1 MNKRSTFFLLLLVT
15 LVLMYLYAVNKMVIY
30 NHSKQVV
37 NKVTVTSEFT
47 QKTFK
52 DVPDNE
58 VMKFTFF
65 APFDKKVKVKIEQP
79 NQINTITFTL
89 KGFFLGEQYNQ
100 IEITQTGEIKQG
112 ALGLE

>member
-1 MNKRSTFFLLLLVT
+1 MNKRSTIFLVFLVA

-30 NHSKQVV
+30 NHSKQVI
-37 NKVTVTSEFT
+37 NKVTVTSEYT
-47 QKTFK
+47 QKEIK

-58 VMKFTFF
+58 IMRFTFF

-79 NQINTITFTL
+79 NQIRTVSFTL

-100 IEITQTGEIKQG
+100 IEITASGEIKQG